1 MSTQTAIRE
10 TYTPCFDW
18 VIEATGCQATALT
31 YGVVW
36 RYAQMSD
43 ARCHASCSRLA
54 SQLAWSRQSVM
65 RHLRRLLG
73 IGLIV
78 CANPGAAGVTRH
90 YLPVS
95 REEWTARRHAPQ
107 GIPSEAVATPSEVAS
122 QGAADHA
129 RAAQGVSQPVAPDPV
144 PAQMRAVPKA
154 ASMSPCSGA
163 PVTSEDTPSHRL
175 SQAPVPDADTRNTS
189 SNTKRDKGTAQ
200 RRDPRILLLR
210 KLTGRLPPA
219 VLQAQVIS
227 ALGREPD
234 TERLAECYRAWCAR
248 GYNPMNYAW
257 LFDWYTAG
265 RIPAAPARGP
275 ATPPSDATPESFAR
289 WHAYQQAIQQGESPD
304 EARRRL
310 DL

>member
-1 MSTQTAIRE
+1 MTIQSAIRE

-54 SQLAWSRQSVM
+54 AQLAWSRQSVM
-65 RHLRRLLG
+65 RHLRRLLD

-78 CANPGAAGVTRH
+78 CANPGAPGVTRH

-95 REEWTARRHAPQ
+95 QEEWTARRQAPE
-107 GIPSEAVATPSEVAS
+107 GPPSKAGVAPSKVASRGEAVHT
-122 QGAADHA
+122 
-129 RAAQGVSQPVAPDPV
+129 RAASAASPRVAPDPA
-144 PAQMRAVPKA
+144 PAQKHTVLSA
-154 ASMSPCSGA
+154 APA
-163 PVTSEDTPSHRL
+163 PRSEGVTVDDTPCHLL
-175 SQAPVPDADTRNTS
+175 SQGPVPDADTRTTSRNTR
-189 SNTKRDKGTAQ
+189 KHKGTAQ

-219 VLQAQVIS
+219 VLQAQVLS
-227 ALGREPD
+227 ALGPEPD

-275 ATPPSDATPESFAR
+275 ATLTLDATPESFAR

>member
-1 MSTQTAIRE
+1 MSIQTANRE

-18 VIEATGCQATALT
+18 VIEATGSQSTALT

-36 RYAQMSD
+36 RYAQISD
-43 ARCHASCSRLA
+43 ARCYASCSRLA

-65 RHLRRLLG
+65 RHLRRLLASK
-73 IGLIV
+73 LIV
-78 CANPGAAGVTRH
+78 CANPDAPGVTRQ

-95 REEWTARRHAPQ
+95 REEWMARHQALEVP
-107 GIPSEAVATPSEVAS
+107 PSEAGVTPSELAS
-122 QGAADHA
+122 HGEAAHA
-129 RAAQGVSQPVAPDPV
+129 EDVRGVSQPVAPDPV
-144 PAQMRAVPKA
+144 PAQEHTILSA
-154 ASMSPCSGA
+154 APTQRSEGVTEDDSPCHR
-163 PVTSEDTPSHRL
+163 PS
-175 SQAPVPDADTRNTS
+175 QGPVPDTDTRNTTR
-189 SNTKRDKGTAQ
+189 NTKRHKGTSQ

-210 KLTGRLPPA
+210 KLTGRLPPT
-219 VLQAQVIS
+219 VLQAQVLS
-227 ALGREPD
+227 ALGSAPD
-234 TERLAECYRAWCAR
+234 AERLAECYRAWCAR

-257 LFDWYTAG
+257 LFDWYTGG

-275 ATPPSDATPESFAR
+275 AAPLLDATPESFAR